1 MDYIC
6 KFILLILTV
15 KSNSLITYKLFVTV
29 VMHKDKDD
37 GGGLHRPRD
46 LTAFDHTPLDGEMFL
61 QVIIITN
68 INTNLQKKHNYQSL
82 THLSFQA
89 LNGFLMI
96 LTCEGEVF
104 FATHSIEG
112 YLGFH
117 QVSI

>member
-1 MDYIC
+1 MLC
-6 KFILLILTV
+6 V
-15 KSNSLITYKLFVTV
+15 CFVSV
-29 VMHKDKDD
+29 VMHKDKEDAQQT
-37 GGGLHRPRD
+37 LHRPRAD

-61 QVIIITN
+61 
-68 INTNLQKKHNYQSL
+68 
-82 THLSFQA
+82 QA

-117 QVSI
+117 QVSNFYNKALIKFKKFIREKEHYTKYPKCILNCS